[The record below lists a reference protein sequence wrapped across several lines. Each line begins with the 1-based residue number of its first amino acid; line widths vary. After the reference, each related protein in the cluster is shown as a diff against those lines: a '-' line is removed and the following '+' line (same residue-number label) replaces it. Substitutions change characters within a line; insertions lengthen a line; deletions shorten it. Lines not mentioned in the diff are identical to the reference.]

1 MPEALREAE
10 RRLRRFGLNEPA
22 AGALARASHRVN
34 LAVALAVA
42 LLPGLWTLLYNL
54 VAWPNGISTLSNLCL
69 SAQLVAL
76 AAVLAAHAVTF
87 NICEYVPLRDWLEE
101 YAGFLFLY
109 RGRCVHPRPQPR
121 PALRW
126 RELTR
131 AWRRRR
137 AQMLVMIAALSFGN
151 TQWDGTATQ
160 LILTLGGCLAAA
172 AAAALSVA
180 VHRRQPV
187 TALALALSPLSDSRA
202 QPPKLAACVGVGCD
216 DGAAAGRGCGAAA
229 EAATCWR
236 PGRRA
241 GGVAGAFGRARDR
254 GRGRGAEAGAGA
266 GAGAGLVGCAAREY
280 ACGAMTREKKA
291 HPDPWHSQ
299 AHLRHEHC
307 HRAGRQVSGIRP
319 HIPQHDLH
327 SIVLRVGRDRH
338 QPAARRG
345 L

>member
-1 MPEALREAE
+1 MPMPEALREAE

-109 RGRCVHPRPQPR
+109 RGRCVHPRSQPR
-121 PALRW
+121 PARRRLT
-126 RELTR
+126 ELTR
-131 AWRRRR
+131 AHRRRR

-151 TQWDGTATQ
+151 TQWDGAATQ

-202 QPPKLAACVGVGCD
+202 QPPNWLRSQELDVTME
-216 DGAAAGRGCGAAA
+216 RQLEEAA
-229 EAATCWR
+229 E
-236 PGRRA
+236 RRRMQPHA
-241 GGVAGAFGRARDR
+241 GGLGGGLAGSQEPSDAP
-254 GRGRGAEAGAGA
+254 GRGAEGG
-266 GAGAGLVGCAAREY
+266 GRRPEP
-280 ACGAMTREKKA
+280 EPEPE
-291 HPDPWHSQ
+291 PDWSAVPRDS
-299 AHLRHEHC
+299 
-307 HRAGRQVSGIRP
+307 
-319 HIPQHDLH
+319 IP
-327 SIVLRVGRDRH
+327 VE
-338 QPAARRG
+338 P
-345 L
+345 